1 MSTYALLRHDEK
13 ELVLIPVIVLTGYLG
28 AGKTSLLNGLLTRPG
43 TRVGVIINDIGKINV
58 DTGLITGQ
66 IDAAESIAGGCVC
79 CLPDSGGLDELL
91 EKLAAPKLRLD
102 AIIVEASG
110 AADPINVDRLLRYGN
125 APGVRPGGIIDVID
139 AVQHEHT
146 VDTAAM
152 APARFTAASLVVV
165 NKLDMIS
172 AIQREAT
179 FARISERVRQ
189 ANPQVSIVPAYHAA
203 IDPDLVFDIALNE
216 DPADELPLA
225 AASRAE
231 HDHNHAPHAHAV
243 TVPCPEPADP
253 GAILDLLENPPANA
267 YRLKGHVKVRTG
279 TGIQRYLINMVGWQP
294 HLQPATAGSDP
305 ADDALVAVGVD
316 LDEQLVGDALR
327 SALQPALVEPTSQ
340 NLTRLERRLILSSR
354 AAQDEDE
361 QLADEEPVS
370 S

>member
-1 MSTYALLRHDEK
+1 M
-13 ELVLIPVIVLTGYLG
+13 IPVIVLTGYLG

-165 NKLDMIS
+165 NKLDMIPEDS
-172 AIQREAT
+172 REET
-179 FARISERVRQ
+179 FKRISNRVRE
-189 ANPQVSIVPAYHAA
+189 ANPQVTIVPANHAA
-203 IDPDLVFDIALNE
+203 IDPELVFDIALNE
-216 DPADELPLA
+216 DPVDELPLA

-231 HDHNHAPHAHAV
+231 HDHVHAPHAHAV
-243 TVPCPEPADP
+243 TVPCGEAADP
-253 GAILDLLENPPANA
+253 GAVLDLLENPPANA
-267 YRLKGHVKVRTG
+267 YRLKGHIKVRTG
-279 TGIQRYLINMVGWQP
+279 TGMQRYLVNMVGSQL
-294 HLQPATAGSDP
+294 HFAPATAHSDS
-305 ADDALVAVGVD
+305 ADDALVAVGMH

-327 SALQPALVEPTSQ
+327 AALAPASVEPTSQ
-340 NLTRLERRLILSSR
+340 NLTRLERRLILSTG
-354 AAQDEDE
+354 AAQDQD
-361 QLADEEPVS
+361 L
-370 S
+370 

>member
-1 MSTYALLRHDEK
+1 M
-13 ELVLIPVIVLTGYLG
+13 IPVIVLTGYLG

-91 EKLAAPKLRLD
+91 EKLAQPKLRLD
-102 AIIVEASG
+102 TIIVEASG

-152 APARFTAASLVVV
+152 APARFGAASLVVV
-165 NKLDMIS
+165 NKLDMI
-172 AIQREAT
+172 AEDAREAT
-179 FARISERVRQ
+179 FARISDRVRQ
-189 ANPQVSIVPAYHAA
+189 ANPKVSIVPASHAA

-225 AASRAE
+225 AVSRAE
-231 HDHNHAPHAHAV
+231 HDHTHAPHAHAV

-253 GAILDLLENPPANA
+253 GAVLDLLENPPANA
-267 YRLKGHVKVRTG
+267 YRLKGYVKIRTG
-279 TGIQRYLINMVGWQP
+279 TGVQRYLINMVGWQP
-294 HLQPATAGSDP
+294 HLQLATPGSDP
-305 ADDALVAVGVD
+305 AKDALVAVGVE
-316 LDEQLVGDALR
+316 LDEQQVGDVLRAAL
-327 SALQPALVEPTSQ
+327 EPSNAEPSSQ
-340 NLTRLERRLILSSR
+340 DLIRLERRLILSSR
-354 AAQDEDE
+354 V
-361 QLADEEPVS
+361 ADEESVRS
-370 S
+370 

>member
-1 MSTYALLRHDEK
+1 
-13 ELVLIPVIVLTGYLG
+13 LIPVIVLTGYLG

-91 EKLAAPKLRLD
+91 EKLAQPKLRLD

-165 NKLDMIS
+165 NKLDMLPEK
-172 AIQREAT
+172 ARDAA
-179 FARISERVRQ
+179 FARISDRVRE
-189 ANPQVSIVPAYHAA
+189 ANPQVAIVPASHAA
-203 IDPDLVFDIALNE
+203 IDPQLVFDIAMNE
-216 DPADELPLA
+216 DPSDELPLA

-231 HDHNHAPHAHAV
+231 HDHSHAPHAHAV

-253 GAILDLLENPPANA
+253 GALLDLLENPPADA
-267 YRLKGHVKVRTG
+267 YRLKGHVKLRTG
-279 TGIQRYLINMVGWQP
+279 RGTQRFLVNMVGRQP
-294 HLQPATAGSDP
+294 HLQVATPGSDP
-305 ADDALVAVGVD
+305 ADDALVAVGVE
-316 LDEQLVGDALR
+316 LDEQRVGDRLR
-327 SALQPALVEPTSQ
+327 TSLQASTAEPSSQ
-340 NLTRLERRLILSSR
+340 SLTRLERRLILSSPAEQR
-354 AAQDEDE
+354 QDVLIDDDE
-361 QLADEEPVS
+361 SVTS
-370 S
+370 

>member
-1 MSTYALLRHDEK
+1 
-13 ELVLIPVIVLTGYLG
+13 LIPVIVLTGYLG

-189 ANPQVSIVPAYHAA
+189 ANPQVSIVPANHAA

-231 HDHNHAPHAHAV
+231 HDHTHAPHAHAV
-243 TVPCPEPADP
+243 TVPCLEPADP
-253 GAILDLLENPPANA
+253 GAILDLLESPPANA
-267 YRLKGHVKVRTG
+267 YRLKGHVKIRTG
-279 TGIQRYLINMVGWQP
+279 NGSQRYLINMVGWQP

-316 LDEQLVGDALR
+316 MDEQLVGDALR

-361 QLADEEPVS
+361 QLADEESVS

>member
-1 MSTYALLRHDEK
+1 M
-13 ELVLIPVIVLTGYLG
+13 IPVIVLTGYLG

-91 EKLAAPKLRLD
+91 EKLAQPKLRLD

-110 AADPINVDRLLRYGN
+110 AADPINVDRLLRYGD

-152 APARFTAASLVVV
+152 APARFSAASLVVV
-165 NKLDMIS
+165 NKLDMI
-172 AIQREAT
+172 AADDREAT
-179 FARISERVRQ
+179 FARISDRVRQ
-189 ANPQVSIVPAYHAA
+189 ANPKVSIVPASHAA
-203 IDPDLVFDIALNE
+203 IDPELVFDIALNE

-225 AASRAE
+225 AVSRAE
-231 HDHNHAPHAHAV
+231 HDHTHAPHAHAV
-243 TVPCPEPADP
+243 TVSCPEPADP
-253 GAILDLLENPPANA
+253 GAVLDLLENPPANA
-267 YRLKGHVKVRTG
+267 YRLKGHVEIRTG
-279 TGIQRYLINMVGWQP
+279 TGVQRYLINMVGWQP
-294 HLQPATAGSDP
+294 HLQLATPGSDP
-305 ADDALVAVGVD
+305 ADDALVAVGVE
-316 LDEQLVGDALR
+316 LDEQQVGDVLR
-327 SALQPALVEPTSQ
+327 AALQPATAEPSSQ
-340 NLTRLERRLILSSR
+340 DLIRLERRLILSSR
-354 AAQDEDE
+354 V
-361 QLADEEPVS
+361 ADEESVS

>member
-1 MSTYALLRHDEK
+1 M
-13 ELVLIPVIVLTGYLG
+13 IPVIVLTGYLG

-91 EKLAAPKLRLD
+91 EKLATPKLRLD

-125 APGVRPGGIIDVID
+125 AAGVRPGGIIDVID

-152 APARFTAASLVVV
+152 APARFSAASLVVV
-165 NKLDMIS
+165 NKLDMIAES
-172 AIQREAT
+172 AREAT
-179 FARISERVRQ
+179 FARISDRVSE
-189 ANPQVSIVPAYHAA
+189 ANPQVSIVPASHAA
-203 IDPDLVFDIALNE
+203 IDPELVFDIALNE
-216 DPADELPLA
+216 DPTDELPLA

-231 HDHNHAPHAHAV
+231 HDHAHAPHAHAV

-253 GAILDLLENPPANA
+253 GAVLDLLENPPADA
-267 YRLKGHVKVRTG
+267 YRLKGHVKIRTG
-279 TGIQRYLINMVGWQP
+279 NGSQRYLINMVGWQP
-294 HLQPATAGSDP
+294 HLQLATPSSDP
-305 ADDALVAVGVD
+305 ADDVLVAVGVN
-316 LDEQLVGDALR
+316 LDESVVGEALR
-327 SALQPALVEPTSQ
+327 NALQPGRAKRARPHPT
-340 NLTRLERRLILSSR
+340 R
-354 AAQDEDE
+354 AS
-361 QLADEEPVS
+361 ADP
-370 S
+370 

>member
-1 MSTYALLRHDEK
+1 
-13 ELVLIPVIVLTGYLG
+13 VLTGYLG

-165 NKLDMIS
+165 NKLDMIPEDS
-172 AIQREAT
+172 REET
-179 FARISERVRQ
+179 FKRISNRVRE
-189 ANPQVSIVPAYHAA
+189 ANPQVTIVPANHAA
-203 IDPDLVFDIALNE
+203 IDPELVFDIALNE
-216 DPADELPLA
+216 DPVDELPLA

-231 HDHNHAPHAHAV
+231 HDHVHAPHAHAV
-243 TVPCPEPADP
+243 TVPCGEAADP
-253 GAILDLLENPPANA
+253 GAVLDLLENPPANA
-267 YRLKGHVKVRTG
+267 YRLKGHIKVRTG
-279 TGIQRYLINMVGWQP
+279 TGMQRYLVNMVGSQL
-294 HLQPATAGSDP
+294 HFAPATAHSDS
-305 ADDALVAVGVD
+305 ADDALVAVGMH

-327 SALQPALVEPTSQ
+327 AALAPASVEPTSQ
-340 NLTRLERRLILSSR
+340 NLTRLERRLILSTG
-354 AAQDEDE
+354 AAQDQD
-361 QLADEEPVS
+361 L
-370 S
+370 

>member
-1 MSTYALLRHDEK
+1 M
-13 ELVLIPVIVLTGYLG
+13 LTGYLG

-165 NKLDMIS
+165 NKLDMIPEDS
-172 AIQREAT
+172 REET
-179 FARISERVRQ
+179 FKRISNRVRE
-189 ANPQVSIVPAYHAA
+189 ANPQVTIVPANHAA
-203 IDPDLVFDIALNE
+203 IDPELVFDIALNE
-216 DPADELPLA
+216 DPVDELPLA

-231 HDHNHAPHAHAV
+231 HDHVHAPHAHAV
-243 TVPCPEPADP
+243 TVPCGEAADP
-253 GAILDLLENPPANA
+253 GAVLDLLENPPANA
-267 YRLKGHVKVRTG
+267 YRLKGHIKVRTG
-279 TGIQRYLINMVGWQP
+279 TGMQRYLVNMVGSQL
-294 HLQPATAGSDP
+294 HFAPATAHSDS
-305 ADDALVAVGVD
+305 ADDALVAVGMH

-327 SALQPALVEPTSQ
+327 AALAPASVEPTSQ
-340 NLTRLERRLILSSR
+340 NLTRLERRLILSTG
-354 AAQDEDE
+354 AAQDQD
-361 QLADEEPVS
+361 L
-370 S
+370 

>member
-1 MSTYALLRHDEK
+1 M
-13 ELVLIPVIVLTGYLG
+13 IPVIVLTGYLG

-91 EKLAAPKLRLD
+91 EKLAQPKLRLD

-152 APARFTAASLVVV
+152 APARFGAASLVVV
-165 NKLDMIS
+165 NKLDMI
-172 AIQREAT
+172 AEDAREAT
-179 FARISERVRQ
+179 FTRISERVRQ
-189 ANPQVSIVPAYHAA
+189 ANPQVSIVPASHAA
-203 IDPDLVFDIALNE
+203 IDPELVFDIALNE
-216 DPADELPLA
+216 DPSDELPLA

-231 HDHNHAPHAHAV
+231 HDHSHAPHAHAV
-243 TVPCPEPADP
+243 TVSCPDAADP
-253 GAILDLLENPPANA
+253 GALLDLLENPPADA
-267 YRLKGHVKVRTG
+267 YRLKGHVKIRTG
-279 TGIQRYLINMVGWQP
+279 TGVQRYLINMVGWQP
-294 HLQPATAGSDP
+294 HLQLATPGSDP
-305 ADDALVAVGVD
+305 AEDALVAVGVE
-316 LDEQLVGDALR
+316 LDEQKVGDVLR
-327 SALQPALVEPTSQ
+327 AALQPAIAEPSSRNLV
-340 NLTRLERRLILSSR
+340 RLERRLILSSR
-354 AAQDEDE
+354 V
-361 QLADEEPVS
+361 ADEESVTN
-370 S
+370 

>member
-1 MSTYALLRHDEK
+1 M
-13 ELVLIPVIVLTGYLG
+13 IPVIVLTGYLG

-43 TRVGVIINDIGKINV
+43 TRVGVIINDIGKINI

-91 EKLAAPKLRLD
+91 EKLAAPRLRLD

-165 NKLDMIS
+165 NKLDMIPEDS
-172 AIQREAT
+172 REET
-179 FARISERVRQ
+179 FIRISDRVRE
-189 ANPQVSIVPAYHAA
+189 ANPQVTIVPASHAA
-203 IDPDLVFDIALNE
+203 IDPELVFDIAFSE

-225 AASRAE
+225 AAARAE
-231 HDHNHAPHAHAV
+231 HDHVHAPHAHAV
-243 TVPCPEPADP
+243 TVPCGEASDP
-253 GAILDLLENPPANA
+253 GAVLDLLENPPAAA
-267 YRLKGHVKVRTG
+267 YRLKGHVKLRTENG
-279 TGIQRYLINMVGWQP
+279 TQRYLVNMVGWQP
-294 HLQPATAGSDP
+294 HLQLATPGSDP

-316 LDEQLVGDALR
+316 LNEQAVGEVLR
-327 SALQPALVEPTSQ
+327 AALQPAMSEPAPQ
-340 NLTRLERRLILSSR
+340 DLTRLARRLILSSR
-354 AAQDEDE
+354 IADTDNE
-361 QLADEEPVS
+361 QSDDDDSVS

>member
-1 MSTYALLRHDEK
+1 M
-13 ELVLIPVIVLTGYLG
+13 IPVIVLTGYLG

-43 TRVGVIINDIGKINV
+43 TRVGVIINDLGKINV

-91 EKLAAPKLRLD
+91 EKLAQPKLRLD

-152 APARFTAASLVVV
+152 APARFTSASLVVV
-165 NKLDMIS
+165 NKLDMI
-172 AIQREAT
+172 AEEAREAT
-179 FARISERVRQ
+179 FTRISERVRI
-189 ANPQVSIVPAYHAA
+189 ANPRVSIIPASHAA
-203 IDPDLVFDIALNE
+203 IDPELVFDIAVNE

-225 AASRAE
+225 AASRTE
-231 HDHNHAPHAHAV
+231 HEHSHAPHAHAV
-243 TVPCPEPADP
+243 TVPCPAPADA
-253 GAILDLLENPPANA
+253 GAVLGLLENPPADA
-267 YRLKGHVKVRTG
+267 YRLKGHVKIRTG
-279 TGIQRYLINMVGWQP
+279 TGVQRYLINMVGCQP
-294 HLQPATAGSDP
+294 HLQLATPGSDP
-305 ADDALVAVGVD
+305 AEDALVAVGVE
-316 LDEQLVGDALR
+316 LDEQRVGDVLRAALE
-327 SALQPALVEPTSQ
+327 PATAEPSSQ
-340 NLTRLERRLILSSR
+340 DLIRLERRLILSSR
-354 AAQDEDE
+354 I
-361 QLADEEPVS
+361 ADEESIS